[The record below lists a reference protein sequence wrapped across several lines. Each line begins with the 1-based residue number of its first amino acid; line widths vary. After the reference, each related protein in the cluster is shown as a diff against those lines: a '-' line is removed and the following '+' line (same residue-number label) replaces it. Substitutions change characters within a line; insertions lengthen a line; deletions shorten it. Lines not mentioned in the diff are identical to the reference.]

1 MRPKAPPSAQS
12 CEYYSSNTIK
22 TLINMVIQRWQSVFL
37 LLAFN
42 LLGLAFIMPV
52 GTVDGV
58 DIEPTSDLPFMI
70 INITAAILAAID
82 IFLYRNLP
90 LQIRIASVTM
100 VLAIGAAIVGALHF
114 MVTDGF
120 GMVVVGGFPLPLIAA
135 IFIWI
140 ARSMMVNDRRLL
152 AAADRIR

>member
-1 MRPKAPPSAQS
+1 
-12 CEYYSSNTIK
+12 
-22 TLINMVIQRWQSVFL
+22 MVIQRWQSVLL

-90 LQIRIASVTM
+90 LQIRIASVTL
-100 VLAIGAAIVGALHF
+100 VIAIGAAIVGALHF

-140 ARSMMVNDRRLL
+140 ARSMMVNDRRRL

>member
-1 MRPKAPPSAQS
+1 
-12 CEYYSSNTIK
+12 
-22 TLINMVIQRWQSVFL
+22 MVILRWQSVLL

>member
-1 MRPKAPPSAQS
+1 
-12 CEYYSSNTIK
+12 
-22 TLINMVIQRWQSVFL
+22 MVIQRWQSVLL

-58 DIEPTSDLPFMI
+58 DIEPTSDLPFM
-70 INITAAILAAID
+70 NITDAILAAID

-90 LQIRIASVTM
+90 LQIRIASVTL
-100 VLAIGAAIVGALHF
+100 VIAIGAAIVGALHF

>member
-1 MRPKAPPSAQS
+1 
-12 CEYYSSNTIK
+12 
-22 TLINMVIQRWQSVFL
+22 MVIQRWQSVFL

-120 GMVVVGGFPLPLIAA
+120 GMIVVGGFPLPLIAA

>member
-1 MRPKAPPSAQS
+1 
-12 CEYYSSNTIK
+12 
-22 TLINMVIQRWQSVFL
+22 MVIQRWQSVLL

-135 IFIWI
+135 IFIGI

>member
-1 MRPKAPPSAQS
+1 
-12 CEYYSSNTIK
+12 
-22 TLINMVIQRWQSVFL
+22 MVIQRWQSVLL

-52 GTVDGV
+52 GTVGGV

-90 LQIRIASVTM
+90 LQIRIASVTL
-100 VLAIGAAIVGALHF
+100 VIAIGAAIVGALHF

>member
-1 MRPKAPPSAQS
+1 
-12 CEYYSSNTIK
+12 
-22 TLINMVIQRWQSVFL
+22 MVIQRWQSVLL

-114 MVTDGF
+114 MVNDGF

>member
-1 MRPKAPPSAQS
+1 
-12 CEYYSSNTIK
+12 
-22 TLINMVIQRWQSVFL
+22 MVIQRWQSVFL

>member
-1 MRPKAPPSAQS
+1 
-12 CEYYSSNTIK
+12 
-22 TLINMVIQRWQSVFL
+22 MVIQRWQSVLL

>member
-1 MRPKAPPSAQS
+1 
-12 CEYYSSNTIK
+12 
-22 TLINMVIQRWQSVFL
+22 MVIQRWQSVLL

-42 LLGLAFIMPV
+42 RLGLAFIMPV

-90 LQIRIASVTM
+90 LQIRIASVTL
-100 VLAIGAAIVGALHF
+100 VIAIGAAIVGALHF